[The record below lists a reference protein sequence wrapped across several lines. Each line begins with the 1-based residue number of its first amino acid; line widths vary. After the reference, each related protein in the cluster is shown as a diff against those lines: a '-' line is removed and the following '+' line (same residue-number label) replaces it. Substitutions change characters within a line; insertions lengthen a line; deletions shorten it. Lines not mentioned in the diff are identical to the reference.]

1 MRRLRLYDVGHKAK
15 HGIVRKL
22 SRRFQMSQGRQ
33 NRNRSGANSP
43 AADRLLTVDQVADN
57 WQVSPRTVRRMIADG
72 RLPVTR
78 LGRAVRIPAKAV
90 AR

>member
-1 MRRLRLYDVGHKAK
+1 VPCAE
-15 HGIVRKL
+15 L
-22 SRRFQMSQGRQ
+22 SGRFRVSQGRQ
-33 NRNRSGANSP
+33 NRNRSGENSP
-43 AADRLLTVDQVADN
+43 VADRLLTVDQVAEN

-72 RLPVTR
+72 RLPVAR